1 MASKAVGLLTF
12 NFSAN
17 LTNFERAM
25 NKAQKNLNR
34 FGRNMQKAG
43 RNMTTSFTLPL
54 AALGVASVKA
64 FDKQQKAIAQ
74 VEAGLK
80 STGHAANRTSQ
91 ELQNMAADLQKKTIF
106 GDEEIL
112 QFATAQLLTFTNI
125 AGEQFDRTQVMALD
139 LATRLDGDLKSAS
152 IMLGKALN
160 DPVANLSALS
170 RAGIQFSEEQKETIK
185 DLAETNRLAEAQ
197 TMILEELERQ
207 YGGSAEAAALAGMGP
222 IQQLQNELSD
232 LSEQIGERLVPHI
245 KKFVEWIK
253 VLVVRFDMLSNSQ
266 KDMIVKFGLIVAAI
280 GPVLMIVGQM
290 ALGVSGLIGA
300 FKALSMFLSTNP
312 YVLLAAVIATVTY
325 AVYDLVTALNAQ
337 SDVQGELA
345 DINANAQKSI
355 ITDINNIDRLTKAY
369 ADAGDNIEEQKNIL
383 AELQRT
389 YPGYY
394 NQVDETTMS
403 VEGLTKSSDNLKAS
417 LLDLAMIDA
426 YKTRIDQVSG
436 AIIDVKTQMEMGTTD
451 LSLNTLFAIGGPLTN
466 ALGAFTGL
474 KSEIQDK
481 INTNE
486 LENLLELSE
495 FLNKELETLQKK
507 TPIISTPLG
516 SNVPTHTPTSPLGDT
531 TNIDKTTK
539 SFENM
544 SEAIH
549 DNVVTLG
556 DFVYGM
562 SDANDQFDGM
572 VVWTQK
578 LTSAQ
583 KLLNAGTEMFGEIL
597 VNSLNSALD
606 SQESFFKVFIDSIK
620 KAIRQLLIQL
630 AVMTLIQAIMGKGK
644 AAFTIANMKGN
655 LASIMNVQLAEGGI
669 VTSPTAALIGEAGPE
684 AVIPLDKLNGMMESG
699 SSNKIE
705 VVGRLVGNDIYL
717 SNAKTRTNRFRT
729 V

>member
-12 NFSAN
+12 NFGAN
-17 LTNFERAM
+17 MQGFERAM
-25 NKAQKNLNR
+25 NKAQKKLNK
-34 FGRNMQKAG
+34 FSRNIQKTG
-43 RNMTTSFTLPL
+43 RNMTTSLTLPL

-222 IQQLQNELSD
+222 IQQLQNQLSD
-232 LSEQIGERLVPHI
+232 LSEQIGARLIPYV
-245 KKFVEWIK
+245 KQFVEWVTK
-253 VLVVRFDMLSNSQ
+253 LAERFDRLSDGQ
-266 KDMIVKFGLIVAAI
+266 KDMIVKFGLILAAI
-280 GPVLMIVGQM
+280 GPVLMIIGQM

-300 FKALSMFLSTNP
+300 FKALTMFLSANP
-312 YVLLAAVIATVTY
+312 YVLLAAAIAAVTY

-337 SDVQGELA
+337 ADVQGELA
-345 DINANAQKSI
+345 DINASAQKSI
-355 ITDINNIDRLTKAY
+355 ITDVNNIDRLTKAY

-394 NQVDETTMS
+394 DEIDETTMS

-426 YKTRIDQVSG
+426 YKTRIDQVSA
-436 AIIDVKTQMEMGTTD
+436 AIVDVKTQMEMGTTD
-451 LSLNTLFAIGGPLTN
+451 FSLNALFALGGPLTN
-466 ALGAFTGL
+466 ALGTFTGL
-474 KSEIQDK
+474 KSKIQEK

-486 LENLLELSE
+486 LENLNQVLEVLE
-495 FLNKELETLQKK
+495 ENLKELEK
-507 TPIISTPLG
+507 TTPRIQTKG
-516 SNVPTHTPTSPLGDT
+516 SNVPTRTPKGTSNDTSELEELSLIIPDLTQNTMELSDGISNLGNSLQLAEADMS
-531 TNIDKTTK
+531 
-539 SFENM
+539 SF
-544 SEAIH
+544 
-549 DNVVTLG
+549 
-556 DFVYGM
+556 
-562 SDANDQFDGM
+562 NDRAK
-572 VVWTQK
+572 K
-578 LTSAQ
+578 LEETQ

-606 SQESFFKVFIDSIK
+606 SQESFFKVFVDNVK
-620 KAIRQLLIQL
+620 RAIRQLLIQL

>member
-91 ELQNMAADLQKKTIF
+91 ELQKMAADLQKKTIF

-170 RAGIQFSEEQKETIK
+170 RAGIQFSDEQKETIK

-337 SDVQGELA
+337 ADVQGELA

-355 ITDINNIDRLTKAY
+355 ITDVNNIDRLTKAY

-426 YKTRIDQVSG
+426 YKTRIDQVSA
-436 AIIDVKTQMEMGTTD
+436 AIVDVKTQMEMGTTD
-451 LSLNTLFAIGGPLTN
+451 FSLNALFTIGGPLTN
-466 ALGAFTGL
+466 ALGTFTGL
-474 KSEIQDK
+474 KSKIQEK

-486 LENLLELSE
+486 LENLNQVLEVLE
-495 FLNKELETLQKK
+495 ENLKELEK
-507 TPIISTPLG
+507 TTPRIQTKG

-531 TNIDKTTK
+531 TNIDKTTQ

-544 SEAIH
+544 SEAIN

>member
-91 ELQNMAADLQKKTIF
+91 ELQKMAADLQKKTIF

-170 RAGIQFSEEQKETIK
+170 RAGIQFSDEQKETIK

-337 SDVQGELA
+337 ADVQGELA
-345 DINANAQKSI
+345 DINASAQKSI
-355 ITDINNIDRLTKAY
+355 ITDVNNIDRLTKAY

-426 YKTRIDQVSG
+426 YKTRIDQVSA
-436 AIIDVKTQMEMGTTD
+436 AIVDVKTQMEMGTTD
-451 LSLNTLFAIGGPLTN
+451 FSLNALFTIGGPLTN
-466 ALGAFTGL
+466 ALGTFTGL
-474 KSEIQDK
+474 KSKIQEK

-486 LENLLELSE
+486 LENLNQVLEVLE
-495 FLNKELETLQKK
+495 ENLKELEK
-507 TPIISTPLG
+507 TTPRIQTKG

-531 TNIDKTTK
+531 TNIDKTTQ

-544 SEAIH
+544 SEAIN

>member
-1 MASKAVGLLTF
+1 
-12 NFSAN
+12 
-17 LTNFERAM
+17 
-25 NKAQKNLNR
+25 
-34 FGRNMQKAG
+34 
-43 RNMTTSFTLPL
+43 
-54 AALGVASVKA
+54 
-64 FDKQQKAIAQ
+64 
-74 VEAGLK
+74 
-80 STGHAANRTSQ
+80 
-91 ELQNMAADLQKKTIF
+91 
-106 GDEEIL
+106 
-112 QFATAQLLTFTNI
+112 
-125 AGEQFDRTQVMALD
+125 
-139 LATRLDGDLKSAS
+139 
-152 IMLGKALN
+152 
-160 DPVANLSALS
+160 
-170 RAGIQFSEEQKETIK
+170 
-185 DLAETNRLAEAQ
+185 
-197 TMILEELERQ
+197 
-207 YGGSAEAAALAGMGP
+207 
-222 IQQLQNELSD
+222 
-232 LSEQIGERLVPHI
+232 
-245 KKFVEWIK
+245 
-253 VLVVRFDMLSNSQ
+253 
-266 KDMIVKFGLIVAAI
+266 
-280 GPVLMIVGQM
+280 
-290 ALGVSGLIGA
+290 
-300 FKALSMFLSTNP
+300 
-312 YVLLAAVIATVTY
+312 
-325 AVYDLVTALNAQ
+325 LNAQ
-337 SDVQGELA
+337 ADVQGELA
-345 DINANAQKSI
+345 DIEGQARKNI
-355 ITDINNIDRLTKAY
+355 ISDVNNIDRLTEAY
-369 ADAGDNIEEQKNIL
+369 ADETATMEEKKNIL

-394 NQVDETTMS
+394 DEVDETTLS

-436 AIIDVKTQMEMGTTD
+436 AIVDVKTQMEMGTTD
-451 LSLNTLFAIGGPLTN
+451 FSLNTLFAIGGPLTN

-495 FLNKELETLQKK
+495 FLNNELEELQKK
-507 TPIISTPLG
+507 TPIIQTKG

-544 SEAIH
+544 SEAIN